1 MTHVE
6 ALKLLELPERLLLI
20 GGGHISMEMAQHALH
35 GRDIWQRRRRFICRS
50 FAWSSGGWHDVSA
63 LALFLIAAGAL
74 ILMLGVRAQGGD
86 PHSHGA

>member
-1 MTHVE
+1 MAATF
-6 ALKLLELPERLLLI
+6 
-20 GGGHISMEMAQHALH
+20 GGGAVGSFAGA
-35 GRDIWQRRRRFICRS
+35 

-63 LALFLIAAGAL
+63 LALFLVSTGAL